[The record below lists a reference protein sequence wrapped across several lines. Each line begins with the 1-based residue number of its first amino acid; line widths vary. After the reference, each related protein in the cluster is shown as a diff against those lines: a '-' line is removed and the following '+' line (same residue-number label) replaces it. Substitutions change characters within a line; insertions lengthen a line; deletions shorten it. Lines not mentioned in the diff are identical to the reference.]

1 MNMKKYKDLNQK
13 ECEKTLKLLINW
25 LKDYTDEVIKF
36 VLPKIDEIINNDAV
50 MFILKT
56 LLEEEDK
63 NAIDFNL
70 NLGFALVGDK
80 IDNFQNRFSNAQK
93 YRHVLYELYIKGYS
107 NSK

>member
-1 MNMKKYKDLNQK
+1 MKKFKDLNQK

-50 MFILKT
+50 MFMLKT
-56 LLEEEDK
+56 LLEEEEKD
-63 NAIDFNL
+63 AREFNL

-80 IDNFQNRFSNAQK
+80 IDNFQNRFSNVSK